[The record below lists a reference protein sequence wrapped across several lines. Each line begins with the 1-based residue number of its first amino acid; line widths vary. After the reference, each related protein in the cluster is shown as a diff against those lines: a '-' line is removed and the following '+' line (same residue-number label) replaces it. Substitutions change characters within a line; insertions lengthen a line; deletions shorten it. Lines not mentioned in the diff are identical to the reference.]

1 MNKIPEVIVIN
12 IHHSEATKK
21 IPVIITLCAKTEVLE
36 NEDPNVI
43 LETILR
49 YSRDIVKL
57 EKDTTFG
64 LAIINE
70 EGKSHIDKFRSML
83 GGE

>member
-1 MNKIPEVIVIN
+1 MSKIPEVIVLN
-12 IHHSEATKK
+12 IYHSEATKK

-43 LETILR
+43 LETILK
-49 YSRDIVKL
+49 YGSDVVKL
-57 EKDTTFG
+57 EGDMAFG
-64 LAIINE
+64 LSIVDE
-70 EGKSHIDKFRSML
+70 EGKSHIDKFRSIL